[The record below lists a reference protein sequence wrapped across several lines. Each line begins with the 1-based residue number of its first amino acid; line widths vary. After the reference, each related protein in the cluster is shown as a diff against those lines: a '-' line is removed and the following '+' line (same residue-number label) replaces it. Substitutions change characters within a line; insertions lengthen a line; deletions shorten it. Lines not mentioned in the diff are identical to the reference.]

1 MKKRIISA
9 LVVLAIA
16 LPIVING
23 GLLLDIGIIL
33 LGLLGLKE
41 FIDAKEGKKKL
52 PLFIK
57 VVSYVLLLVTLIF
70 GLTNKEVLNLNYACL
85 SALFMT
91 LLIPTVLY
99 HDRSKYS
106 INDAFYMIGGVLF
119 LSISMLLLGTIR
131 EMGLALFIY
140 LFSITIIN
148 DTYALITVMLIGKNK
163 LAEDISPKKTI
174 EGSVGGLIMGTILP
188 VYLYVT
194 IIDPNVSV
202 IMISIVT
209 IFLSILGQI
218 GDLVFSAIKRY
229 YNIKDFS
236 SIMPGHGGIL
246 DRLDSIIFVMLG
258 YMLFVSL
265 L

>member
-9 LVVLAIA
+9 LVVLALA
-16 LPIVING
+16 LPIFIKG
-23 GLLLDIGIIL
+23 GLIFDVMIVLLSI
-33 LGLLGLKE
+33 LGLKE
-41 FIDAKEGKKKL
+41 FIGAKECKKRL

-57 VVSYVLLLVTLIF
+57 IVSYILVIVTLII
-70 GLTNKEVLNLNYACL
+70 GLRNKEVLNLNYTCL
-85 SALFMT
+85 SALFTT
-91 LLIPTVLY
+91 LLLPTVLY

-131 EMGLALFIY
+131 EMGLAVIIY
-140 LFSITIIN
+140 LFSITVIN
-148 DTYALITVMLIGKNK
+148 DTYALITGMLIGRNK
-163 LAEDISPKKTI
+163 LAEDVSPKKTI
-174 EGSVGGLIMGTILP
+174 EGSFGGLIMGTVLP

-194 IIDPNVSV
+194 IINPEVNI

-209 IFLSILGQI
+209 MFLSILGQL

-258 YMLFVSL
+258 YMMFVSL

>member
-1 MKKRIISA
+1 
-9 LVVLAIA
+9 
-16 LPIVING
+16 
-23 GLLLDIGIIL
+23 
-33 LGLLGLKE
+33 
-41 FIDAKEGKKKL
+41 
-52 PLFIK
+52 
-57 VVSYVLLLVTLIF
+57 
-70 GLTNKEVLNLNYACL
+70 
-85 SALFMT
+85 MT

-148 DTYALITVMLIGKNK
+148 DTYALITGMLIGKNK

>member
-9 LVVLAIA
+9 LIVLAVA
-16 LPIVING
+16 LPILIKG

-41 FIDAKEGKKKL
+41 FITAKEGKKRL

-57 VVSYVLLLVTLIF
+57 VVSYSLLVVTLVF
-70 GLTNKEVLNLNYACL
+70 GLSNKEVLTLNYTCL

-91 LLIPTVLY
+91 LLLPTVLY
-99 HDRSKYS
+99 HDRTKYS

-131 EMGLALFIY
+131 EMGLALLIY
-140 LFSITIIN
+140 LFSITVIN
-148 DTYALITVMLIGKNK
+148 DTYALITGMLVGRNK
-163 LAEDISPKKTI
+163 LAEEISPKKTI
-174 EGSVGGLIMGTILP
+174 EGSIGGLIMGTVLP

-194 IIDPNVSV
+194 IINPEVSF
-202 IMISIVT
+202 IMITIVT
-209 IFLSILGQI
+209 LFLSILGQL

-236 SIMPGHGGIL
+236 NIMPGHGGIL